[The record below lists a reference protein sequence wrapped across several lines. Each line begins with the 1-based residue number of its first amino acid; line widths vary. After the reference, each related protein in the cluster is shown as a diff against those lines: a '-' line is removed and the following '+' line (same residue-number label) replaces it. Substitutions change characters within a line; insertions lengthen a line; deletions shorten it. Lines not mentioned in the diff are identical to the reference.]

1 MSDIRKYDTMICE
14 KRKKIDISVKS
25 QKGQYEAFTSPLP
38 PSSQVKVAPITEGTV
53 EVIGREGKGRKERE
67 EGEGRRE
74 RGREGGWSGQRATC

>member
-1 MSDIRKYDTMICE
+1 MICE

-38 PSSQVKVAPITEGTV
+38 PSSQVKVAPM
-53 EVIGREGKGRKERE
+53 IGREGKGRKERE